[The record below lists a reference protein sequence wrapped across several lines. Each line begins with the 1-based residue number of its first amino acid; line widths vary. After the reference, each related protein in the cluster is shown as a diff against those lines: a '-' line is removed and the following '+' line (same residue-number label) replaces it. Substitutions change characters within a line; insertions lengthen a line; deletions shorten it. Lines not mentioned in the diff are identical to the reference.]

1 MHRGFIADLHMVL
14 PGQLQYL
21 CCWYTSMLMSHTL
34 CVTFLWQSQQGLHV
48 CVTDSRPAPDH
59 ACSAAGHMLD
69 NLTCADSHVCAE
81 QVAVAA
87 VDCHSMFRNV
97 QGARGVIVL
106 FRQGANLPMPAQLAV
121 SLRGQQSL
129 ED

>member
-1 MHRGFIADLHMVL
+1 
-14 PGQLQYL
+14 
-21 CCWYTSMLMSHTL
+21 MLAS
-34 CVTFLWQSQQGLHV
+34 
-48 CVTDSRPAPDH
+48 
-59 ACSAAGHMLD
+59 
-69 NLTCADSHVCAE
+69 LTRADSSVCAE

-97 QGARGVIVL
+97 QGTRGVVIL
-106 FRQGANLPMPAQLAV
+106 FRRGANLPMPAQLAI

>member
-1 MHRGFIADLHMVL
+1 MLNSLTHADNPMC
-14 PGQLQYL
+14 P
-21 CCWYTSMLMSHTL
+21 
-34 CVTFLWQSQQGLHV
+34 
-48 CVTDSRPAPDH
+48 
-59 ACSAAGHMLD
+59 
-69 NLTCADSHVCAE
+69 E

-97 QGARGVIVL
+97 QSARGVVVL
-106 FRQGANLPMPAQLAV
+106 FRRGANLPMPAQLAV